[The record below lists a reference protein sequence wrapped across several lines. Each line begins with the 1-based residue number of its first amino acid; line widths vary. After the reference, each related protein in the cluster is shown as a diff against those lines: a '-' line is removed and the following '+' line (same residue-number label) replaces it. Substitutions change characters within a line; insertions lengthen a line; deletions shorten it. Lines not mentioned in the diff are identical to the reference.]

1 MQKRDPV
8 IRGASSLSFFVPS
21 DSHRFSRSKV
31 PRQLRSLDVIML
43 RLYAISCLITNIQT
57 FLEVVL
63 MAKSTFKEEHDLG
76 LNRTFLL
83 VFGVL
88 ILAFDHVFSFEPS
101 EKRSAEA
108 ARIREKYSD
117 RIPVIVEKAEK
128 SDIPTID
135 KKKYLVPADLTV
147 GQFVYVIR
155 KRIKLNSEKAIFI
168 FVDNVLPPTGAL
180 MSAVYEEKK
189 DDDGFLYVTYSGE
202 HTFGST

>member
-1 MQKRDPV
+1 
-8 IRGASSLSFFVPS
+8 
-21 DSHRFSRSKV
+21 
-31 PRQLRSLDVIML
+31 
-43 RLYAISCLITNIQT
+43 
-57 FLEVVL
+57 

-76 LNRTFLL
+76 TFLL

-88 ILAFDHVFSFEPS
+88 ILAFDHVVFFFEPS

-155 KRIKLNSEKAIFI
+155 KRIKLSSEKAIFI

-202 HTFGST
+202 NTFGFASS